1 MAIGVRTNLVQ
12 YDDEFYGSF
21 VETLA
26 QASDFF
32 NANSFGSMNLRT
44 EFSRGDYKKEAFFES
59 IASIV
64 SRRDLTSVS
73 ANVGDALTTD
83 DFIWP
88 KRAVKWNVTNT
99 HDSFERQ
106 GVSMGEFAAAVGRQ
120 AAKALQ
126 VEYLDALLLAMRTCI
141 VKTAASLNDAS
152 DGTIQVADLLTGI
165 EKMGDRHADIAALVM
180 HSHVFFDLVGD
191 QITNLKIDR
200 AAGFSVATGLPQT
213 FGRPVLVTDSASLIV
228 EDGVTSGTDSYYTLG
243 LMPGA
248 GTVQIT
254 NVRNGV
260 FEVDGLEQLAYRIQ
274 GEVDYLVG
282 VKGYAYTGSNLN
294 PTDAQLDDAADWTL
308 EVDSVKDA
316 AGFAIETR

>member
-1 MAIGVRTNLVQ
+1 MAIGKRADLVI
-12 YDDEFYGSF
+12 YNDEFYGSF

-32 NANSFGSMNLRT
+32 NANSYGSMILRT
-44 EFSRGDYKKEAFFES
+44 EFSKGEYKKEAFFES
-59 IASIV
+59 IASML

-73 ANVGDALTTD
+73 ANAGDALTTD

-88 KRAVKWNVTNT
+88 KRSVKWNVTNSD
-99 HDSFERQ
+99 DSFENN
-106 GVSMGEFAAAVGRQ
+106 GVSVGEFAAAVGAQ
-120 AAKALQ
+120 AAKQLQ
-126 VEYLDALLLAMRTCI
+126 VDYLDSLLTAMRTCA
-141 VKTAASLNDAS
+141 VKTAASFNDAS
-152 DGTIQVADLLTGI
+152 DGTLQVADLLAGI

-200 AAGFSVATGLPQT
+200 AAGFSVATGMPQT

-248 GTVQIT
+248 GTIQIST
-254 NVRNGV
+254 VRNGI
-260 FEVDGLEQLAYRIQ
+260 FRVDGLEQLATRIQ

-282 VKGYAYTGSNLN
+282 VKGYAYTGSNAN
-294 PTDAQLDDAADWTL
+294 PTDAQLATANDWTL

-316 AGFAIETR
+316 VGFAIESQ